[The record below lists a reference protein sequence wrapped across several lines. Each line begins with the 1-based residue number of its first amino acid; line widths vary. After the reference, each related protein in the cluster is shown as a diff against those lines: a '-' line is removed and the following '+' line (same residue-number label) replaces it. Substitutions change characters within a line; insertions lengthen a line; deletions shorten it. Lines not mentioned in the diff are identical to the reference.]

1 MSVKVNGKMENVEG
15 KTVVELI
22 ENKGLKSS
30 SLIVEYNY
38 NILKSDKWEETV
50 LQADDN
56 LELLS
61 FVGGG

>member
-22 ENKGLKSS
+22 ENMGLKSS